1 METNT
6 NQSPVDQCEC
16 SKNNVVIIGMRSLSL
31 LVSAV
36 IVLCFFIFMTG
47 YFLGKRSAYE
57 DVAGVLVQDSLSD
70 RVYASMCSI
79 YGYKD
84 EKASAEEQ
92 ELETEVAEADQ
103 EAETPA
109 VAESVATQPAESVE
123 VATQAAPAADTVHYY
138 AQLAGFGSLQSAE
151 QFARKLRKKNIKVSV
166 AQRRSKSARGKT
178 VSWYQVVT
186 GSYTDRNQLDSLVS
200 RLQKEEKLHDIRVL
214 NC

>member
-109 VAESVATQPAESVE
+109 TAEPATQPAEAE
-123 VATQAAPAADTVHYY
+123 VATQAAPAADAVHYY

-186 GSYTDRNQLDSLVS
+186 GSYADRNQLDSLVS